1 MVGILDFGSGNVGSV
16 FNMVKQLG
24 VSCKIANRPEDV
36 LSSEKLIIPG
46 VGSFDAGMQKLNQS
60 GLRAALGEAVLEK
73 KKPVLGICLGMQLM
87 CEGSEEGESE
97 GLSWLPVVVK
107 GFRNNP
113 EFTETVPVMGW
124 NYVDITAE
132 NSLVKL
138 QRQRFYFVHSFYLET
153 SEFEILSTTV
163 GAFTYCASIQKNN
176 IHGVQFHPEKSH
188 RFGFELLKNFCFNT

>member
-1 MVGILDFGSGNVGSV
+1 
-16 FNMVKQLG
+16 MVKQLG